1 MKITEYSQERK
12 VSNMDLEKAKIYDEL
27 CTILT
32 MYENDEA
39 TDKDLYIMLI
49 KIQDCWEDIITRE
62 A

>member
-1 MKITEYSQERK
+1 
-12 VSNMDLEKAKIYDEL
+12 MDLEKAKIYDEL